1 MWSETSRAAPASWG
15 GLREDRGRGEPGQPS
30 CGTAS
35 GATPVVQEGPS
46 DPHRRCVPETTATS
60 GVQDQFM
67 TRTLL
72 RPGGASD
79 SCPRESQVQVPA
91 RESLLD
97 VLVREKRFGRPPAMP
112 GAVGT
117 GRQRRGDPDSIPGEE
132 LRL

>member
-1 MWSETSRAAPASWG
+1 
-15 GLREDRGRGEPGQPS
+15 
-30 CGTAS
+30 
-35 GATPVVQEGPS
+35 
-46 DPHRRCVPETTATS
+46 
-60 GVQDQFM
+60 M

-132 LRL
+132 LRLHGSSSPGVSPPLLGQRGGNDNGSAEPVLGAAGLATFRLNRIT

>member
-1 MWSETSRAAPASWG
+1 
-15 GLREDRGRGEPGQPS
+15 
-30 CGTAS
+30 
-35 GATPVVQEGPS
+35 
-46 DPHRRCVPETTATS
+46 
-60 GVQDQFM
+60 M

-112 GAVGT
+112 GAVAT
-117 GRQRRGDPDSIPGEE
+117 GRQRRGEPDSIPGEE
-132 LRL
+132 LPLHGSSRPEALPPLLGQRASNVNAPAEPVLCLLTPTVSGIGQA